1 MQDLGAVEQE
11 SPLAG
16 PLPITPEPEPEIAT
30 RQLTHTRLTWIRF
43 RRHKPAMIGSV
54 IILLMVALALLAPV
68 ITPENP
74 YNQLSWDA
82 TNINLSP
89 RLHPAWFYVLGTD
102 LYGHTIFSQIAWGAR
117 VSLTVGF
124 GGSFGATVIGVII
137 GAVAGYAGGWVDT
150 IVMRMTD
157 VFLTLPFLP
166 LLIVSNYLFGGGSG
180 AQRVTIV
187 IAIFIA
193 FFRPVIARLT
203 RASFLSLREREFAE
217 AARAVGVSDGRI
229 VFRHLLPNALR
240 PILVAT
246 TLNIASFITTEA
258 AIDYL
263 GAGIQY
269 PDASWGNILTDA
281 QNDLFNGN
289 WWWAAFP
296 GMFLVLTVL
305 SVNFV
310 GDGLGDALDVR
321 SKP

>member
-1 MQDLGAVEQE
+1 MHDPRTLEEGSA
-11 SPLAG
+11 LTA
-16 PLPITPEPEPEIAT
+16 PLPVTSEPEPEIAA
-30 RQLTHTRLTWIRF
+30 RQLTQTQLTWIRF

-54 IILLMVALALLAPV
+54 MILLMVALALFAPV

-82 TNINLSP
+82 TNINLTP
-89 RLHPAWFYVLGTD
+89 RLHPAWFYVMGTD

-124 GGSFGATVIGVII
+124 VGSFGATVIGVII
-137 GAVAGYAGGWVDT
+137 GAVAGYFGGWVDT
-150 IVMRMTD
+150 IVMRITD

-166 LLIVSNYLFGGGSG
+166 LLIVSNYLFGSGSG
-180 AQRVTIV
+180 TQRVTIV
-187 IAIFIA
+187 ITIFIV
-193 FFRPVIARLT
+193 FFWPVIARLT

-217 AARAVGVSDGRI
+217 AARSVGVGAGRI
-229 VFRHLLPNALR
+229 IFRHLLPNALR

-246 TLNIASFITTEA
+246 TLNIAAFITTEA

-263 GAGIQY
+263 GTGIQY

-281 QNDLFNGN
+281 QNDLFSGN

-296 GMFLVLTVL
+296 GIFLVLTVL
-305 SVNFV
+305 SVNFI